1 MPLDKAE
8 THAARR
14 ASDKFRKR
22 RITMPYLIA
31 YDIASPKRLQRVH
44 RYLTDNAIPL
54 QNSTFLFTASRGR
67 FEYCWAQLAR
77 LIDRREDDIRAYPL
91 PADSLRLELGSKI
104 PEGVYCL

>member
-1 MPLDKAE
+1 MPYRSL
-8 THAARR
+8 
-14 ASDKFRKR
+14 
-22 RITMPYLIA
+22 YLIA

-44 RYLTDNAIPL
+44 RYLTDNAILL

-91 PADSLRLELGSKI
+91 PADSLRLELGGKI

>member
-1 MPLDKAE
+1 
-8 THAARR
+8 
-14 ASDKFRKR
+14 
-22 RITMPYLIA
+22 MPYRSLYIIA

-91 PADSLRLELGSKI
+91 PADSLRLELGAKSRKAFTAYDHLHAQPNKKTAKPTI
-104 PEGVYCL
+104 DAT